1 MPFCMLRRSR
11 FVLTGLCVAVLA
23 VGVGACGDD
32 DKDSGASAVPTSRG
46 ESAGNGNDGSTQT
59 TLIDSGSSGLPND
72 ACALLGAADVEAAL
86 GVAVDGKNADRA
98 GSGSSEPQIK
108 GCTWGDVTA
117 DSGLIAVQVSAPDS
131 ETGIDYLESVVEA
144 AGGGGTPVDIG
155 EGGQL
160 IPRAHV
166 PYGGG
171 VGFSVMFTNDGN
183 TVVVGATK
191 ATEAQTKAAAAAVLA
206 KLNG

>member
-1 MPFCMLRRSR
+1 MSR

-23 VGVGACGDD
+23 IGAGACGDD
-32 DKDSGASAVPTSRG
+32 DKGSGANAAPTSRG
-46 ESAGNGNDGSTQT
+46 ESADNGNDGSTQT
-59 TLIDSGSSGLPND
+59 TLIDSGSSELPSD
-72 ACALLGAADVEAAL
+72 ACALLSAADVEAAL
-86 GVAVDGKNADRA
+86 GVAAVGKNADRA
-98 GSGSSEPQIK
+98 GSGSSEPLIK
-108 GCTWGDVTA
+108 GCTWGEVTA
-117 DSGLIAVQVSAPDS
+117 DSGLIAVQVSQPDPD
-131 ETGIDYLESVVEA
+131 TGIDYLKSVVNA

-155 EGGQL
+155 AGGQL

-166 PYGGG
+166 PFGGG

-206 KLNG
+206 NLNG